1 MANPERHRNAA
12 AVMREA
18 WKAEHG
24 AEPTP
29 RELLFALA
37 VADAETNY
45 GRGWKAP
52 CAGSNNWGARQIT
65 ASEKA
70 KGVPSCEY
78 TDSHPDGTRYPIG
91 FKVYASPVDGARDVV
106 RLLTTQRPETWAVM
120 RNPRGTIY
128 AFSDRMRREK
138 YYGGFCPTAVKA
150 HPGAKVAV
158 YGAPEG
164 KGAAVVACHEE
175 AVAHHAESFVG
186 RRIVE
191 IAAALGL
198 EPPPMGDASDMA
210 HRGGKSGAPGAAGAS
225 LLDRLVAR
233 VRELVARLRGEGAPV
248 ARSSPA
254 GPVAQPQASPV
265 AQPPASPV
273 DARARLEQEEREAR
287 EREAREREGG
297 GGSLL
302 DDLADLAKRGAS

>member
-1 MANPERHRNAA
+1 MANPERHKNAA
-12 AVMREA
+12 NIMREA

-24 AEPTP
+24 AEPSS

-65 ASEKA
+65 PSEKA

-78 TDSHPDGTRYPIG
+78 TDSHPDGTRYAIG

-106 RLLTTQRPETWAVM
+106 RLLTKQRPETWAVM
-120 RNPRGTIY
+120 RDPRGSIY

-138 YYGGFCPTAVKA
+138 YYGGFCPRAVKA
-150 HPGAKVAV
+150 HPGAKVAI

-191 IAAALGL
+191 IASALGL
-198 EPPPMGDASDMA
+198 EPPPMGSAADMV
-210 HRGGKSGAPGAAGAS
+210 HRGGKSGAPGAAGSS

-233 VRELVARLRGEGAPV
+233 VRELVERLRGTGGGPPAEPPQGA
-248 ARSSPA
+248 PA
-254 GPVAQPQASPV
+254 GPVAQPQAAPV
-265 AQPPASPV
+265 AQPQAAPV
-273 DARARLEQEEREAR
+273 AQPQAAP
-287 EREAREREGG
+287 
-297 GGSLL
+297 GSLL
-302 DDLADLAKRGAS
+302 DDLSDLAKRSVSS

>member
-1 MANPERHRNAA
+1 MSVANPERHRSAA

-24 AEPTP
+24 MDPTP

-52 CAGSNNWGARQIT
+52 CSGSNNWGARQIT
-65 ASEKA
+65 SGEKA

-78 TDSHPDGTRYPIG
+78 TDSHPDGTRYQIG

-106 RLLTTQRPETWAVM
+106 RLLTKQRSETWAVM
-120 RNPRGTIY
+120 RDPRGSIY

-138 YYGGFCPTAVKA
+138 YYGGFCPKAVKA
-150 HPGAKVAV
+150 YPGAKVAV
-158 YGAPEG
+158 YGPPEG

-186 RRIVE
+186 RRIIE
-191 IAAALGL
+191 IASALGL
-198 EPPPMGDASDMA
+198 EPPPMGSAADMV
-210 HRGGKSGAPGAAGAS
+210 HRGGKSGAPGAAGSS

-233 VRELVARLRGEGAPV
+233 VRELVERLRGEGSPAAAPG
-248 ARSSPA
+248 APSSPA
-254 GPVAQPQASPV
+254 GPVAQPQAAPV
-265 AQPPASPV
+265 AQPQTAP
-273 DARARLEQEEREAR
+273 
-287 EREAREREGG
+287 GT
-297 GGSLL
+297 LL
-302 DDLADLAKRGAS
+302 DDLGDLAKRSVS